1 MSVARPGS
9 TLPLTSKPEEGCI
22 VWRSICSTSHSK
34 IPKWFAC
41 GTLEWTTRGWNQY
54 LARSIQSCRRKL
66 FHELEGWIIVWL
78 RNKKDVMKWTF
89 IHPRI
94 SKALGYYWRCTCLLE
109 FEWTRMGKIGQE
121 EKKRTG
127 GGKEWGRKGRGGELR
142 FGGQTNKQTTHR
154 FSAALRRSWGNPL
167 ASTIRLHSSPL
178 MLKTLLAGGS
188 PSSPSTAPPTSPSSS
203 LVNSIP
209 RTSPGDGAS
218 EVNHYQRLVII
229 LLEEVRAGLPLRE
242 TDKRSGL
249 RIQKLSACLH
259 EDRTLNASSWML

>member
-1 MSVARPGS
+1 MDIIGDALV
-9 TLPLTSKPEEGCI
+9 C
-22 VWRSICSTSHSK
+22 
-34 IPKWFAC
+34 
-41 GTLEWTTRGWNQY
+41 WN
-54 LARSIQSCRRKL
+54 LN
-66 FHELEGWIIVWL
+66 ELW
-78 RNKKDVMKWTF
+78 D
-89 IHPRI
+89 
-94 SKALGYYWRCTCLLE
+94 
-109 FEWTRMGKIGQE
+109 GKN
-121 EKKRTG
+121 RTG
-127 GGKEWGRKGRGGELR
+127 GEEGNRGGEERGRKGRGGELR

-188 PSSPSTAPPTSPSSS
+188 PFSPSTAPPTSPSSS

-249 RIQKLSACLH
+249 RTQKLSACLH

>member
-9 TLPLTSKPEEGCI
+9 TLPLTCKPEEGCI

-121 EKKRTG
+121 EKKGTGGERKG
-127 GGKEWGRKGRGGELR
+127 GGKGEEGSWGSEVRPI
-142 FGGQTNKQTTHR
+142 NKQR
-154 FSAALRRSWGNPL
+154 IDF
-167 ASTIRLHSSPL
+167 
-178 MLKTLLAGGS
+178 
-188 PSSPSTAPPTSPSSS
+188 
-203 LVNSIP
+203 
-209 RTSPGDGAS
+209 
-218 EVNHYQRLVII
+218 
-229 LLEEVRAGLPLRE
+229 LPLSAVPGE
-242 TDKRSGL
+242 TPSPPPSGYTH
-249 RIQKLSACLH
+249 LH
-259 EDRTLNASSWML
+259 LC